1 VDYGNM
7 VAVAL
12 ATVLVSRLYY
22 VMGFRGTNTNIP
34 LFLLI

>member
-12 ATVLVSRLYY
+12 ATGVQ
-22 VMGFRGTNTNIP
+22 VMLSPRCDVTSGVQRS
-34 LFLLI
+34 